1 MVHIMENTYSFI
13 EDIQEELNLLER
25 HLKILK
31 LLEKE
36 GPIGIMR
43 ISQITEIPP
52 HRVRYSLR
60 ILEMEGMITAT
71 PEGAKIIGDLE
82 KFYHDLNEKI
92 DEIAKK
98 IGYLKNMLEF
108 SK

>member
-1 MVHIMENTYSFI
+1 METTYTFI
-13 EDIQEELNLLER
+13 EDLMEELNLLER

-31 LLEKE
+31 LLERE
-36 GPIGIMR
+36 GPMGIMR

-60 ILEMEGMITAT
+60 VLETEGMITAT
-71 PEGAKIIGDLE
+71 PEGAKIIGN
-82 KFYHDLNEKI
+82 LNEFYKNLKEKI
-92 DEIAKK
+92 EETSVRLEEIKK
-98 IGYLKNMLEF
+98 LLDS

>member
-1 MVHIMENTYSFI
+1 METTYTFI
-13 EDIQEELNLLER
+13 EDLMEELNLLER

-36 GPIGIMR
+36 GPMGIMR

-60 ILEMEGMITAT
+60 VLETEGMITAT
-71 PEGAKIIGDLE
+71 PEGAKIIGN
-82 KFYHDLNEKI
+82 LNEFYKNLKEKI
-92 DEIAKK
+92 EETSVRLEEIKK
-98 IGYLKNMLEF
+98 LLDS

>member
-1 MVHIMENTYSFI
+1 METTYTFI
-13 EDIQEELNLLER
+13 EDLMEELNLLER

-31 LLEKE
+31 LLERE
-36 GPIGIMR
+36 GSMGIMR

-60 ILEMEGMITAT
+60 VLETEGMITAT
-71 PEGAKIIGDLE
+71 PEGAKIIGN
-82 KFYHDLNEKI
+82 LNEFYKNLKEKI
-92 DEIAKK
+92 EETSVRLEEIKK
-98 IGYLKNMLEF
+98 LLDS

>member
-1 MVHIMENTYSFI
+1 MENTYSFI
-13 EDIQEELNLLER
+13 QDLMEELNLLYR

-60 ILEMEGMITAT
+60 ILETEGMITAT
-71 PEGAKIIGDLE
+71 PEGAKIIGDLN
-82 KFYHDLNEKI
+82 KFYSDLKNKI
-92 DEIAKK
+92 EEI
-98 IGYLKNMLEF
+98 LKRLEDIRNMLE
-108 SK
+108 SS

>member
-1 MVHIMENTYSFI
+1 M
-13 EDIQEELNLLER
+13 EELNLLER

-31 LLEKE
+31 LLERE
-36 GPIGIMR
+36 GSMGIMR

-60 ILEMEGMITAT
+60 VLETEGMITAT
-71 PEGAKIIGDLE
+71 PEGAKIIGN
-82 KFYHDLNEKI
+82 LNEFYKNLKEKI
-92 DEIAKK
+92 EETSVRLEEIKK
-98 IGYLKNMLEF
+98 LLDS

>member
-1 MVHIMENTYSFI
+1 MENTYSFI
-13 EDIQEELNLLER
+13 EDLMEELNLLER

-36 GPIGIMR
+36 GPVGIMR
-43 ISQITEIPP
+43 ISQMTDIPP

-60 ILEMEGMITAT
+60 ILETERMITAT
-71 PEGAKIIGDLE
+71 PEGAKIIGDLNS
-82 KFYHDLNEKI
+82 FYKNINLKMNEI
-92 DEIAKK
+92 LKK
-98 IGYLKNMLEF
+98 IEELKKMLEP

>member
-1 MVHIMENTYSFI
+1 METTYTFI
-13 EDIQEELNLLER
+13 EDLMEELNLLER

-31 LLEKE
+31 LLERE

-60 ILEMEGMITAT
+60 VLETEGMITAT
-71 PEGAKIIGDLE
+71 PEGAKIIGN
-82 KFYHDLNEKI
+82 LNEFYKNLKEKI
-92 DEIAKK
+92 EETSVRLEEIKK
-98 IGYLKNMLEF
+98 LLDS

>member
-1 MVHIMENTYSFI
+1 M
-13 EDIQEELNLLER
+13 EELNLLER

-31 LLEKE
+31 LLERE
-36 GPIGIMR
+36 GPMGIMR

-60 ILEMEGMITAT
+60 VLETEGMITAT
-71 PEGAKIIGDLE
+71 PEGAKIIGN
-82 KFYHDLNEKI
+82 LNEFYKNLKEKI
-92 DEIAKK
+92 EETSVRLEEIKK
-98 IGYLKNMLEF
+98 LLDS

>member
-1 MVHIMENTYSFI
+1 METTYTFI
-13 EDIQEELNLLER
+13 EDLMEELNLLER

-31 LLEKE
+31 LLERE

-60 ILEMEGMITAT
+60 VLETEGIITAT
-71 PEGAKIIGDLE
+71 PEGAKIIGN
-82 KFYHDLNEKI
+82 LNEFYKNLKEKI
-92 DEIAKK
+92 EETSVRLEEIKK
-98 IGYLKNMLEF
+98 LLDS